1 MDILDIGVRDLSVE
15 VAGTSLLPEA
25 EALLRS
31 LATYMTSDG
40 VEVEAEEK
48 LAYGYWA
55 VKVRED
61 HRGRFELWEYDS
73 DTTTFVPGS
82 SPVPA

>member
-1 MDILDIGVRDLSVE
+1 
-15 VAGTSLLPEA
+15 
-25 EALLRS
+25 
-31 LATYMTSDG
+31 MTSDG

-61 HRGRFELWEYDS
+61 QRGRFELWEYDS

-82 SPVPA
+82 SLTLKYCGGTNTKYASDTRPNSRHPSRTS